1 MFRLS
6 KRIIQYNFFF
16 RVISGSVDDLLV
28 WMCVQWNTINDAY
41 LEYRTKLYAINIFL
55 LVWAY
60 ILDTRMQLIDLIDVL
75 HLFYPD
81 TFSKDVMA

>member
-6 KRIIQYNFFF
+6 KRIIQYNFVL

-28 WMCVQWNTINDAY
+28 WMCIQWNTINDAY

-60 ILDTRMQLIDLIDVL
+60 MQLIDLIDVL
-75 HLFYPD
+75 RLFCPD